1 MQIKLMSTESDLFN
15 GKVIRFSEW
24 ETIEEIV
31 EQEAAILLQYEPVYI
46 YCAIDTTNV
55 ASIQYLERHG
65 YGFSEFRIHSL
76 LQIDNNFEATEA
88 PYPYRLE
95 LLGDGEHLLRAQK
108 MLEDQLPDDR
118 FFNDPL
124 MDKEIARNREMI
136 NLEKSFN
143 SWPKEFILGLFNIQ
157 TNKLIGFRSGAF
169 RSEKEVDYYLYGIG
183 KGLDKQ
189 QFSQMLDRL
198 SISFLYQR
206 GVRFIH
212 SVTTGFN
219 THELNRLIKHHG
231 FKVETTEVILRKVF

>member
-1 MQIKLMSTESDLFN
+1 MPSESKLFN
-15 GKVIRFSEW
+15 GNIIRITEW
-24 ETIEEIV
+24 ENPEEIIAS
-31 EQEAAILLQYEPVYI
+31 ERDIIDEYNPLYI
-46 YCAIDTTNV
+46 FLSIDANNIGT
-55 ASIQYLERHG
+55 IQHLENQG

-76 LQIDNNFEATEA
+76 LQIGNNFEATEA

-183 KGLDKQ
+183 KSFDKQ

>member
-1 MQIKLMSTESDLFN
+1 MPSESKLFN
-15 GKVIRFSEW
+15 GNIIRITEW
-24 ETIEEIV
+24 ENPEEIIAS
-31 EQEAAILLQYEPVYI
+31 ERDIIDEYNPLYI
-46 YCAIDTTNV
+46 FLSIDANNIGT
-55 ASIQYLERHG
+55 IQHLENQG

-76 LQIDNNFEATEA
+76 LQIDNNFEANEA

-183 KGLDKQ
+183 KGFDKQ

>member
-1 MQIKLMSTESDLFN
+1 MEITLMTAESRLF
-15 GKVIRFSEW
+15 GGPIIRISEW
-24 ETIEEIV
+24 DSIEQVIDREPVII
-31 EQEAAILLQYEPVYI
+31 ESHNPVYI
-46 YCAIDTTNV
+46 YCALDANEI
-55 ASIQYLERHG
+55 ASIQYLENHQ

-76 LQIDNNFEATEA
+76 LQIGNNFEATEA

-124 MDKEIARNREMI
+124 MDKEIARNREII

-183 KGLDKQ
+183 KGFDKQ